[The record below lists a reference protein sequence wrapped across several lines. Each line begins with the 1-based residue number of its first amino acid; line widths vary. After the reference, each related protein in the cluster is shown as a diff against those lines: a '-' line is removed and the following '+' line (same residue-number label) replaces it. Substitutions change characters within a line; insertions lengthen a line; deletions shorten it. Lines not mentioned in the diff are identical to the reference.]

1 MGLRRFFQ
9 RRNED
14 ADLARELEAHIAHQ
28 VDEYISAGMSAE
40 EARRQAY
47 LKLGSPQQVRE
58 RVWQW
63 NTVGL
68 FDDLLQDLR
77 YAFRTLR
84 RMPGFAVVAL
94 LTLALGS
101 GATTV
106 MFTVINGVLLK
117 PLPYAEPD
125 RLVTLQEKTEKAT
138 QFGNLWSLAY
148 PNYLDC
154 KNQTHSL
161 AMAAW
166 RYSGGTIAGPG
177 DPEYVDAF
185 EISSDLFSILGVRLK
200 HGRVFL
206 PEEDRLGAT
215 PVIIISDSLWQ
226 RRFGGRADAIGQP
239 LVYDEKTYAVIGV
252 APPGFRLNG
261 DEADV
266 FTPIGQDT
274 SPVLQNRE
282 RHAGIN
288 VVARLSPKRDSPRH
302 KVSWP

>member
-9 RRNED
+9 RRKED
-14 ADLARELEAHIAHQ
+14 ADLARELDAHLAHQ
-28 VDEYISAGMSAE
+28 IDENAASGMSEE

-58 RVWQW
+58 KVWQW
-63 NTVGL
+63 NTVKFFEHL
-68 FDDLLQDLR
+68 MQDLR
-77 YAFRTLR
+77 YALRTLR

-125 RLVTLQEKTEKAT
+125 RLVALQEKTEKAT

-148 PNYLDC
+148 PNYIDC
-154 KNQTHSL
+154 RNETHSL

-177 DPEYVDAF
+177 DPEYVDGF
-185 EISSDLFSILGVRLK
+185 QVSSELFPVLGVRLK

-206 PEEDRLGAT
+206 PEEDRLGAA

-226 RRFGGRADAIGQP
+226 RRFGGRAD
-239 LVYDEKTYAVIGV
+239 
-252 APPGFRLNG
+252 
-261 DEADV
+261 
-266 FTPIGQDT
+266 
-274 SPVLQNRE
+274 
-282 RHAGIN
+282 
-288 VVARLSPKRDSPRH
+288 
-302 KVSWP
+302 